1 MRGTKEWVD
10 GYITSP
16 KEVPPTAIQPALLPT
31 LPTPTTPTTFATG
44 SPPSPATDNPTSMSI
59 QAIAPT
65 PSISPLSIAS
75 QLAPA
80 HPFQSPQAIAPLT
93 PLTAAGLASFAP
105 KVPRSLSFS
114 SATSHDSA
122 ASTYSRSHYDMLDRL
137 AAQNVSLST
146 LSSIPR
152 TLLLIPQAHASF
164 YLWSAGNVRLNGL
177 DLTLPSVDAAELAR
191 ALHADERFEIV
202 NVVYLDGE
210 DGEDWKVKQR
220 EIVVDDTDPQVHVRR
235 TTLHT
240 PPPTPIQFDA

>member
-1 MRGTKEWVD
+1 
-10 GYITSP
+10 
-16 KEVPPTAIQPALLPT
+16 
-31 LPTPTTPTTFATG
+31 
-44 SPPSPATDNPTSMSI
+44 MSI

-65 PSISPLSIAS
+65 PSISPLSISS

-137 AAQNVSLST
+137 AAQN
-146 LSSIPR
+146 
-152 TLLLIPQAHASF
+152 AHASF

-210 DGEDWKVKQR
+210 DGEDWKV
-220 EIVVDDTDPQVHVRR
+220 HVRR